1 MINIFQPLLGERELA
16 AISEVF
22 ASNWLGKGPRTAA
35 FEAAFAAHLD
45 VEPRNVIAV
54 NSCTSALFVS
64 MEVLGVGV
72 GDDVV
77 LPTISFVGAAN
88 AVAVT
93 GARPVFCDVDPRT
106 LNPRR
111 EDVEKALTERTKA
124 VIVLHYGGY
133 PGEIAEIAQLC
144 RERGLKLVEDAACA
158 VASRV
163 DGTACGTFGD
173 IATWSFDAMKILVT
187 GDGGMLYVRDPE
199 LAERARGQI
208 YHGMRQG
215 NGFANAKSGTA
226 SRWWEF
232 EVDTFARRSISN
244 DMASAI
250 GLVQLDRLPEFV
262 RRRKEIAAY
271 YDRELA
277 DVEGLRCPPLLPA
290 GHESSHYFYW
300 IQLEPEVRD
309 AVAAD
314 LLNAGIYT
322 TFRYAPL
329 HKVSAYGADVE
340 LPAADAATDRT
351 LCLPLHQAITD
362 DEAQTVVTQLRKSVA
377 DHTRV

>member
-1 MINIFQPLLGERELA
+1 MINVFQPLLGERELA

-22 ASNWLGKGPRTAA
+22 ASNWLGKGPRTRA
-35 FEAAFAAHLD
+35 FEAAFASHIG
-45 VEPRNVIAV
+45 VEPSSVIAV

-64 MEVLGVGV
+64 MELLGLGA
-72 GDDVV
+72 GADVV

-88 AVAVT
+88 AVAAT

-111 EDVEKALTERTKA
+111 EDVEKALTDHTEA

-133 PGEIAEIAQLC
+133 PGEIADIARLC
-144 RERGLKLVEDAACA
+144 DERGIRLIEDAACA
-158 VASRV
+158 VASRA
-163 DGTACGTFGD
+163 DGMACGTFGD

-187 GDGGMLYVRDPE
+187 GDGGMLYVEDTE
-199 LAERARGQI
+199 LAQRARGLI
-208 YHGMRQG
+208 YHGMAQAS
-215 NGFANAKSGTA
+215 GFASAGLGKTR
-226 SRWWEF
+226 RWWEF
-232 EVDTFARRSISN
+232 EVDAFARRSISN
-244 DMASAI
+244 DMASAV

-262 RRRKEIAAY
+262 RRRREIATY

-277 DVEGLRCPPLLPA
+277 GVDGLVCPPALPA
-290 GHESSHYFYW
+290 GHHSSYYFYW
-300 IQLEPEVRD
+300 IQMEPEVRD

-314 LLNAGIYT
+314 LLAAGIYT

-329 HKVSAYGADVE
+329 HQVAAYGADVR
-340 LPAADAATDRT
+340 LPAADAAAGRT

-362 DEAQTVVTQLRKSVA
+362 DEAQTIVIQVRKSVA
-377 DHTRV
+377 AHARG